1 MPASLSSGALLVALL
16 IARLP
21 GDPTG
26 ILFSFSFFFAVSYF
40 VASLDQAPGDAA
52 PCWQGRAGWVAQKC
66 RGMAD
71 LLMLEVFA
79 RLRVKE
85 LRGDDSNVSEGGTV
99 FLIIYSHYSA
109 R

>member
-1 MPASLSSGALLVALL
+1 M
-16 IARLP
+16 
-21 GDPTG
+21 
-26 ILFSFSFFFAVSYF
+26 SYF

-52 PCWQGRAGWVAQKC
+52 PCWRGRAGGVAQKC

-99 FLIIYSHYSA
+99 FLIIYSRYSA